1 MCVCVCVG
9 ACACLGACMA
19 CSNEKEEIENLRGGE
34 NKEVAGRGEGMNDV
48 GAVFMYEVLRKT

>member
-1 MCVCVCVG
+1 MCVCV
-9 ACACLGACMA
+9 CLGACMA